1 VLLPWMPA
9 MRRAPVAQVNLANC
23 NGCKRCADD
32 CPYNAISMEPRTD
45 GLPFEHEA
53 VVDPAV
59 CVSCGICAGA
69 CPTSTPFRRA
79 SALIP
84 GIDLPH
90 RPLRDL
96 RAEIQ
101 RVAAGLTGPS
111 RVLLIGCD
119 HGGQLSGF
127 AGKDRAAVS
136 LPCTAALPPSFIDYA
151 LSRNLAD
158 GIVITG
164 CREGNCHNRFGIAWM
179 TGRLARRRDPYLRQ
193 RVAADRLLVAWGG
206 TADRRR
212 VAREIAAFQLRLATL
227 PPTAPARAKGEALN
241 A

>member
-1 VLLPWMPA
+1 
-9 MRRAPVAQVNLANC
+9 
-23 NGCKRCADD
+23 
-32 CPYNAISMEPRTD
+32 
-45 GLPFEHEA
+45 LPFEQEA

-79 SALIP
+79 TALIP

-96 RAEIQ
+96 RAEIEK
-101 RVAAGLTGPS
+101 ATAGLTGPS

-119 HGGQLSGF
+119 HGGQLAGF
-127 AGKDRAAVS
+127 TGKDRAAVS

-164 CREGNCHNRFGIAWM
+164 CREGNCHNRFGITWM
-179 TGRLARRRDPYLRQ
+179 TERLARRRDPYLRQ
-193 RVAADRLLVAWGG
+193 RVAAERFLVAWGG

-212 VAREIAAFQLRLATL
+212 VAREIAAFQLRLAAL